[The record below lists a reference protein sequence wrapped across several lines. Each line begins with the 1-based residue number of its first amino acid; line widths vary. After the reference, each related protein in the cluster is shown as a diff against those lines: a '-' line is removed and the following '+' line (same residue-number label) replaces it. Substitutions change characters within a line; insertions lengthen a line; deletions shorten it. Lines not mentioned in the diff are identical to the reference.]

1 MGTGPNA
8 PSSEAESR
16 ILWGAHADVAMTR
29 LETDL
34 MHPALLG
41 AVRNVLA
48 LLEDDPGRVELRRHR
63 FQNGLWAVAVSGD
76 GQDWVLLWEP
86 SEEWFDIHRPYC
98 HCDAMSMTK
107 AERLQIR
114 VDPTEKRLLERAA
127 EVSHLSV
134 SAFVLQSAAAQAAA
148 VLADRQLIVLSAEA
162 AAAFGEALEAP
173 AAVNRRL
180 ATAMDRPRKFR
191 WLD

>member
-1 MGTGPNA
+1 
-8 PSSEAESR
+8 
-16 ILWGAHADVAMTR
+16 
-29 LETDL
+29 
-34 MHPALLG
+34 
-41 AVRNVLA
+41 
-48 LLEDDPGRVELRRHR
+48 
-63 FQNGLWAVAVSGD
+63 
-76 GQDWVLLWEP
+76 
-86 SEEWFDIHRPYC
+86 
-98 HCDAMSMTK
+98 MSMTK